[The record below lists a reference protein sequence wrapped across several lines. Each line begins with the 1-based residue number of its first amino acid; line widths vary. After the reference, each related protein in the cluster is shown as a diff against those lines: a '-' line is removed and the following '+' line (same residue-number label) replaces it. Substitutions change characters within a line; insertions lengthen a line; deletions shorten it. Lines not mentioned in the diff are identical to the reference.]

1 MTPDG
6 LTPDPGL
13 PDDRTNDDRLLDEW
27 LPGLRLV
34 DHHVHGAFAASPD
47 RAGFEESL
55 REGPHGPV
63 PSWMSAFDSQLGFAV
78 RRWCAPLLGLPAH
91 ASPDAYWRRR
101 AELGE
106 REVTGRLLPAAGVEH
121 WLVDTGYQGDRLLTP
136 GALGERAGGT
146 GHTVVRLESLAEQLA
161 AQGTGA
167 DAYPEAFRELLH
179 AATRDAVAVKTV
191 AAYRTGLDLDWS
203 RPEPERVRAA
213 AARWLAE
220 AGPLPRLADPVLVR
234 HAVHCAVDRGL
245 PIQFHTGFGDRDLD
259 LHRVNPLLLTGL
271 LRQPRVAAVPVM
283 LLHCYPFHREA
294 GYLAQAF
301 DQVYC
306 DVGLAV
312 NHVGARAAAVV
323 AESMELAPFAKLLYS
338 SDAWGPAELHFLG
351 AALWR
356 RATAGTVRAWV
367 AAGDWSEPDARRV
380 VRMIGRDN
388 ALRAYR
394 L

>member
-1 MTPDG
+1 MT
-6 LTPDPGL
+6 
-13 PDDRTNDDRLLDEW
+13 LDASAAD
-27 LPGLRLV
+27 LRLV
-34 DHHVHGAFAASPD
+34 DHHVHGAFATAPD
-47 RAGFEESL
+47 RARFEESL
-55 REGPHGPV
+55 REGPPGPV
-63 PSWMSAFDSQLGFAV
+63 PPWMSAFDSQLGFAV
-78 RRWCAPLLGLPAH
+78 RRWCAPLLGLPEH
-91 ASPDAYWRRR
+91 APADAYWERR
-101 AELGE
+101 AALGE
-106 REVTGRLLPAAGVEH
+106 DQVVARLLPAAGVEH
-121 WLVDTGYQGDRLLTP
+121 WLVDTGYQGDRLLSP
-136 GALGERAGGT
+136 AALGQAAGGT
-146 GHTVVRLESLAEQLA
+146 GHTVVRLESLAEALA
-161 AQGTGA
+161 ARGTSA
-167 DAYPEAFRELLH
+167 AAYPEAFRDLLH
-179 AATRDAVAVKTV
+179 DATRDAVAVKTV
-191 AAYRTGLDLDWS
+191 AAYRAGLDLDWT
-203 RPEPERVRAA
+203 PPDLGDVRTA
-213 AARWLAE
+213 AARWLE
-220 AGPLPRLADPVLVR
+220 TAGPAPRLTDPVLLR
-234 HAVHCAVDRGL
+234 HGIHCAVERGL

-271 LRQPRVAAVPVM
+271 LRQPSVAAVPVM

-356 RATAGTVRAWV
+356 RATTAVVQAWV
-367 AAGDWSEPDARRV
+367 DAGDWSERDARRV

-388 ALRAYR
+388 ALRVYG

>member
-1 MTPDG
+1 MTPDDWM
-6 LTPDPGL
+6 PD
-13 PDDRTNDDRLLDEW
+13 
-27 LPGLRLV
+27 LRLV
-34 DHHVHGAFAASPD
+34 DHHVHGAFAAAPD
-47 RAGFEESL
+47 RAAFEESL
-55 REGPHGPV
+55 SEGPHGPV
-63 PSWMSAFDSQLGFAV
+63 PPWMSAFDSQLGFAV
-78 RRWCAPLLGLPAH
+78 RRWCAPLLDLPAH
-91 ASPDAYWRRR
+91 APADAYWRRR
-101 AELGE
+101 SELGE
-106 REVTGRLLPAAGVEH
+106 QEVAARLLPAAGVDH
-121 WLVDTGYQGDRLLTP
+121 WLVDTGFQGDRLLAP
-136 GALGERAGGT
+136 DALGRAAGGT
-146 GHTVVRLESLAEQLA
+146 GHTVVRLETLAERLA
-161 AQGTGA
+161 GQGVGA
-167 DAYPEAFRELLH
+167 AAYPAAFRDLLH
-179 AATRDAVAVKTV
+179 EATRDAVAVKTV

-203 RPEPERVRAA
+203 PPEPARVREA

-220 AGPLPRLADPVLVR
+220 AGPRPRLADPVLVR
-234 HAVHCAVDRGL
+234 HAVHCAVERGL
-245 PIQFHTGFGDRDLD
+245 PLQVHTGFGDRDLD

-271 LRQPRVAAVPVM
+271 LRQPAVAAVPVM

-356 RATAGTVRAWV
+356 RATSATVRAWV

-380 VRMIGRDN
+380 TRMIGRDN